1 MEVGWAEVV
10 LARAA
15 MAMTARRVT
24 PAANCILRREDSL
37 FLCMQPT
44 SGCIQVHPAAAG
56 IL

>member
-24 PAANCILRREDSL
+24 PAANCILRREASL
-37 FLCMQPT
+37 FLW
-44 SGCIQVHPAAAG
+44 AG
-56 IL
+56 